1 MNYFESTQITGLATH
16 YVGNKNNEEELLLSQ
31 RVISLNEQLKQVL
44 HTYFLSSFK
53 EGQYYQFNIEGE
65 QESNTVHQLVTQIFD
80 HPEQLHEHSVA
91 IAQHLYE
98 QGVHPKIKGGELYV
112 AYLKECVVDG
122 EVCDAVGIFKSEHKD
137 LFLTIFE
144 QEGSLAIETEEGI
157 NINKLDKGCLIFNI
171 DPENGYTVS
180 VVDQTNRGS
189 ESKFWTNLFLNLK
202 PKEDLY
208 FYTQQALTLCKDF
221 INQELPEQ
229 IEINRA
235 QQVDLLQRSVE
246 YFKEND
252 QFEQE
257 QFKEQVLVE
266 PEVIQSF
273 EQFQEQRVED
283 NQSLPLKQFEISE
296 KAVKR
301 ETKYIRSVIK
311 LDKNFHIY
319 VHGDR
324 KLIEQGNE
332 ADGRKYY
339 KLYFEEEK

>member
-31 RVISLNEQLKQVL
+31 REISLNERLKQVL
-44 HTYFLSSFK
+44 RTYFLSSFK
-53 EGQYYQFNIEGE
+53 EGQYYKFNIEGE

>member
-1 MNYFESTQITGLATH
+1 
-16 YVGNKNNEEELLLSQ
+16 
-31 RVISLNEQLKQVL
+31 
-44 HTYFLSSFK
+44 
-53 EGQYYQFNIEGE
+53 
-65 QESNTVHQLVTQIFD
+65 
-80 HPEQLHEHSVA
+80 
-91 IAQHLYE
+91 
-98 QGVHPKIKGGELYV
+98 
-112 AYLKECVVDG
+112 
-122 EVCDAVGIFKSEHKD
+122 
-137 LFLTIFE
+137 
-144 QEGSLAIETEEGI
+144 ETEEGI

-171 DPENGYTVS
+171 EPENGYTVS
-180 VVDQTNRGS
+180 VVDQINRGS
-189 ESKFWTNLFLNLK
+189 ESKFWSQLFLNLK

-208 FYTQQALTLCKDF
+208 FHTQQALTLCKEF

-273 EQFQEQRVED
+273 EQFQEQRAAD
-283 NQSLPLKQFEISE
+283 NQLLPLQQFEISE

-332 ADGRKYY
+332 MDGRKYY

>member
-1 MNYFESTQITGLATH
+1 
-16 YVGNKNNEEELLLSQ
+16 
-31 RVISLNEQLKQVL
+31 
-44 HTYFLSSFK
+44 
-53 EGQYYQFNIEGE
+53 
-65 QESNTVHQLVTQIFD
+65 
-80 HPEQLHEHSVA
+80 
-91 IAQHLYE
+91 
-98 QGVHPKIKGGELYV
+98 
-112 AYLKECVVDG
+112 
-122 EVCDAVGIFKSEHKD
+122 
-137 LFLTIFE
+137 
-144 QEGSLAIETEEGI
+144 ETEEGI

-171 DPENGYTVS
+171 EPESGYTVS
-180 VVDQTNRGS
+180 VVDQTSRGS
-189 ESKFWTNLFLNLK
+189 ESKFWTDLFLNLK

-208 FYTQQALTLCKDF
+208 FHTKQVLTLCKEF

-273 EQFQEQRVED
+273 EQFQEQRAAD
-283 NQSLPLKQFEISE
+283 NQLLPLQQFEISE

-324 KLIEQGNE
+324 RLIEQGNE
-332 ADGRKYY
+332 MDGRKYY

>member
-1 MNYFESTQITGLATH
+1 
-16 YVGNKNNEEELLLSQ
+16 
-31 RVISLNEQLKQVL
+31 
-44 HTYFLSSFK
+44 
-53 EGQYYQFNIEGE
+53 
-65 QESNTVHQLVTQIFD
+65 
-80 HPEQLHEHSVA
+80 
-91 IAQHLYE
+91 
-98 QGVHPKIKGGELYV
+98 
-112 AYLKECVVDG
+112 
-122 EVCDAVGIFKSEHKD
+122 
-137 LFLTIFE
+137 
-144 QEGSLAIETEEGI
+144 
-157 NINKLDKGCLIFNI
+157 
-171 DPENGYTVS
+171 
-180 VVDQTNRGS
+180 VDQTNRGS